1 MIDEVIMKAIA
12 ERESALRRVCSITRF
27 QEESDKLAAIFKGF

>member
-1 MIDEVIMKAIA
+1 MIDEAVMKAIT

-27 QEESDKLAAIFKGF
+27 QEESDRLAATFKGF

>member
-1 MIDEVIMKAIA
+1 MKAIT

-27 QEESDKLAAIFKGF
+27 QEERDKPAATFKGF

>member
-1 MIDEVIMKAIA
+1 MIDEVVMKAIT

-27 QEESDKLAAIFKGF
+27 QEESDKLAATFKGF